1 MTQDNAA
8 PNTGMDA
15 APPPAGVD
23 TRDAAWVRVPT
34 RLTPD
39 ALATLLRDPEVLLRI
54 NPYFYFKE
62 FRKTGPAAWHL
73 DFENQSN
80 QQKLALDIQSEDG
93 PGQGLTINYSQGI
106 KRRTIFSI
114 EPFEQG
120 SMLVVTDDYEHLSEA
135 ERTQREA
142 EVDKSLRA
150 WGEGLRMF
158 LVRWQRYSWIP
169 GWRGYIR
176 KLWIPMKPSARRV
189 VWLLFLISVVEFFFF
204 LFVLLIWV
212 VEHPT

>member
-1 MTQDNAA
+1 MKQDIPASPTQDS
-8 PNTGMDA
+8 

-34 RLTPD
+34 RLAP
-39 ALATLLRDPEVLLRI
+39 AELAALLRDPEVLLRI
-54 NPYFYFKE
+54 NPYYYFKV
-62 FRKTGPAAWHL
+62 FKQSGPDAWHL
-73 DFENQSN
+73 EFENQSN
-80 QQKLALDIQSEDG
+80 QQKQVLDIQRESG
-93 PGQGLTINYSQGI
+93 PGEGQTIRYLQGI

-120 SMLVVTDDYEHLSEA
+120 SMLVVTDDYEHADATDQA
-135 ERTQREA
+135 EREA

-158 LVRWQRYSWIP
+158 FIRWRRYRWIP

-176 KLWIPMKPSARRV
+176 RLWIPMKPSGRRI
-189 VWLLFLISVVEFFFF
+189 VWLLFLITVAEFFFF

-212 VEHPT
+212 IEHPA